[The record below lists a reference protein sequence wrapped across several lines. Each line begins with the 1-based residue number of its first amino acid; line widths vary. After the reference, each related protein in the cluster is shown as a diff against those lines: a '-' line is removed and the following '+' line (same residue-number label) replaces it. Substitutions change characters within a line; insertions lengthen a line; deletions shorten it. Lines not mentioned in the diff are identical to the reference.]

1 MRLAFRRILPLTFLF
16 VGLFLLMQII
26 LPVVQ
31 YQLWEFGQTM
41 DDNLLISPEPD
52 SGNGVMGVSIKDS
65 DSFPAFF
72 SYKMRENKPNYNTF
86 SLTVNKLKLKDLDVL
101 LDTNDLQKGLVHLP
115 GTAIP
120 GEKGNV
126 FISGHSAGSAFFS
139 PKKVYFSKLQ
149 DLKKGDEII
158 VQAGGSKFIYQVVGL
173 KVVSPKDVSIINPPD
188 DQGRYIS
195 LMTCVPP
202 GLNFKRLVVLG
213 KMI

>member
-1 MRLAFRRILPLTFLF
+1 MRFTVKRILPLTFLF
-16 VGLFLLMQII
+16 IGLFLLMQVV
-26 LPVVQ
+26 LPVIS
-31 YQLWEFGQTM
+31 YQLWELGQRM
-41 DDNLLISPEPD
+41 DNNLLISPEPETG
-52 SGNGVMGVSIKDS
+52 SNIMGVSIKDS

-72 SYKMRENKPNYNTF
+72 SYQHRENKPNYSVF
-86 SLTVNKLKLKDLDVL
+86 SLTINKLKLKDVKVIVDS
-101 LDTNDLQKGLVHLP
+101 NDLQGGLVHLP

-139 PKKVYFSKLQ
+139 PKEVYFSKLQ

-158 VQAGGSKFIYQVVGL
+158 VEAGGTKFTYQVIGL
-173 KVVSPKDVSIINPPD
+173 TVVNPKDLSVIKAPD

-213 KMI
+213 KLI